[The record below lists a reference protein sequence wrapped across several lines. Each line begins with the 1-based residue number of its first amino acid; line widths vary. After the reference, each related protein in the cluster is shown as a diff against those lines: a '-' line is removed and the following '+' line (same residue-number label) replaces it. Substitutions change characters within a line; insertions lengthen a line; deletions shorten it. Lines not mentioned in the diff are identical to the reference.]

1 MQDNF
6 PVYDGNKQKKSVF
19 ISMYQNVQ
27 KEDRDRGRKS
37 DFCLPEYSNPACAVL
52 KVDKNRG
59 KCLIFVYLTI
69 QIRPAQTRK

>member
-27 KEDRDRGRKS
+27 KRGQRQRGKS
-37 DFCLPEYSNPACAVL
+37 DFYLPDYSNPTCAIL
-52 KVDKNRG
+52 KVDKKRR
-59 KCLIFVYLTI
+59 KCLIFVYPTI
-69 QIRPAQTRK
+69 QIREARP

>member
-27 KEDRDRGRKS
+27 KAEQAEGGS
-37 DFCLPEYSNPACAVL
+37 
-52 KVDKNRG
+52 
-59 KCLIFVYLTI
+59 LIFVYLNT
-69 QIRPAQTRK
+69 QIRSAQSWK

>member
-27 KEDRDRGRKS
+27 KADRGRGAS
-37 DFCLPEYSNPACAVL
+37 
-52 KVDKNRG
+52 
-59 KCLIFVYLTI
+59 LIFVYLTLRI
-69 QIRPAQTRK
+69 WSAQS